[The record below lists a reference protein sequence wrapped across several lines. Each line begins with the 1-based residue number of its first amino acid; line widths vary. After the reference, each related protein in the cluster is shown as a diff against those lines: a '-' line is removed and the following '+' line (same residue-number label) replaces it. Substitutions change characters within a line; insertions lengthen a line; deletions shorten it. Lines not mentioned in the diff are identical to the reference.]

1 VTITS
6 QLSCFSLP
14 EPTDLYALTSAG
26 AATFTELS
34 PTAGGAAGQA
44 VTVLVDQHPNSP
56 TSGTASLSLE
66 VSNADIGI
74 SGLAV
79 KAVWPNEQLERFVN
93 LVPPATPTATATPY
107 PGQPTAT
114 PTPIPA
120 PTNTPTPTSTATATP
135 SALSV
140 QTCVQPSIMNGQT
153 LGGDAATL
161 YGLTFPG
168 ATCTGR
174 VLYLD
179 GNVPPDFNDAGQ
191 TVGSSGVVMYP
202 WSENTTAGGGLARVS
217 CQLGDQFAASCTGF
231 LVLQSGDSGL
241 SDADKIALLNQ
252 IQAMV
257 SDPAKC
263 ASDFGA

>member
-1 VTITS
+1 MV
-6 QLSCFSLP
+6 LS
-14 EPTDLYALTSAG
+14 
-26 AATFTELS
+26 
-34 PTAGGAAGQA
+34 QA
-44 VTVLVDQHPNSP
+44 VGVMVLLVVIGGYLVVRASEAAAVVGDLNGDGIVNVFDLSILL
-56 TSGTASLSLE
+56 SKWNTA
-66 VSNADIGI
+66 D
-74 SGLAV
+74 
-79 KAVWPNEQLERFVN
+79 
-93 LVPPATPTATATPY
+93 ATADLNHDGTVNIFDLSALLSHW
-107 PGQPTAT
+107 GQTGST
-114 PTPIPA
+114 PTPTPT

-231 LVLQSGDSGL
+231 PRATAESKAIRLAATS
-241 SDADKIALLNQ
+241 A
-252 IQAMV
+252 V
-257 SDPAKC
+257 SDSR
-263 ASDFGA
+263 SDGTPSSSSLWLGGGPLIAIMV

>member
-6 QLSCFSLP
+6 QLSCFALP
-14 EPTDLYALTSAG
+14 EPTNLFALTSAG

-56 TSGTASLSLE
+56 TAGMASLSLE
-66 VSNADIGI
+66 VSNAAIGI

-79 KAVWPNEQLERFVN
+79 KAVWPNEQVERFVN
-93 LVPPATPTATATPY
+93 LVRPATPTATATPY

-114 PTPIPA
+114 ATPTPA
-120 PTNTPTPTSTATATP
+120 PTNTPTATATATA
-135 SALSV
+135 SMLTV

-153 LGGDAATL
+153 LGGDSATL
-161 YGLTFPG
+161 FGLTSPG
-168 ATCTGR
+168 ATCTPR

-179 GNVPPDFNDAGQ
+179 GTVPPDLNDAPQ
-191 TVGSSGVVMYP
+191 TADSSGVVMYP
-202 WSENTTAGGGLARVS
+202 WAENTTAGGGLARVS
-217 CQLGDQFAASCTGF
+217 CQLGDQFAAACTGF

-241 SDADKIALLNQ
+241 SDADKTALLDQ
-252 IQAMV
+252 IQSMV
-257 SDPAKC
+257 TDPAKC
-263 ASDFGA
+263 ASDFGV